1 MASGQPSLGTTLPL
15 ESVAAVVLGGIS
27 LFGGRGSVVGVAF
40 GVLFV
45 SILSNGLNLL
55 NVPSYTQMMVIG
67 GALIPGWPSRWI
79 RPSWPRVW
87 VGEVDVT
94 SVSVTFNRRSVMQRQ
109 FRAFGKAGVAGLV
122 ASMGLILLVGQPA
135 NAADKIGVSMPNIK
149 GPWFTC
155 QVLYG
160 ISDEAKKLGYDVV
173 IQDAGGYANVDKQVS
188 QFQNLV
194 VQNVAAIL
202 IDPANPASFNGAVKQ
217 AGAAK
222 IPVIGAGSPI
232 VASDVEAS
240 AAASSSH
247 CNVGH
252 ELAKGAKTLLP
263 NGGTIAVLAGPA
275 GAFWASD
282 RLRCF
287 KEDIAGTNLKI
298 VAEQTSEQDPAV
310 ALSLANDFLQRF
322 PGRGST
328 SLYGADDTYGG
339 GAGARGP
346 GRAEMRQGQSNVRR
360 ARRGSRRDDAS
371 RLR

>member
-1 MASGQPSLGTTLPL
+1 
-15 ESVAAVVLGGIS
+15 
-27 LFGGRGSVVGVAF
+27 
-40 GVLFV
+40 
-45 SILSNGLNLL
+45 
-55 NVPSYTQMMVIG
+55 
-67 GALIPGWPSRWI
+67 
-79 RPSWPRVW
+79 
-87 VGEVDVT
+87 
-94 SVSVTFNRRSVMQRQ
+94 MQRQ
-109 FRAFGKAGVAGLV
+109 FRAFGVAGVA
-122 ASMGLILLVGQPA
+122 ASMGLMLLVGQPA

-149 GPWFTC
+149 GPWFTP
-155 QVLYG
+155 VLYG

-194 VQNVAAIL
+194 VEKVVAIL

-247 CNVGH
+247 CNIGH
-252 ELAKGAKTLLP
+252 ELAKGAKALLP

-287 KEDIAGTNLKI
+287 KGDIAGTNLKI
-298 VAEQTSEQDPAV
+298 VAEQTSQQDPAV

-322 PGRGST
+322 PKVDM
-328 SLYGADDTYGG
+328 LYGADDTYGV
-339 GAGARGP
+339 GAARAAQGAQKCGKVKVMFAVLGEAAEEMMRAGCADYVVAQQP
-346 GRAEMRQGQSNVRR
+346 VVIGRSAVRMM
-360 ARRGSRRDDAS
+360 DALVKGKPLEKKKDEVPLIPVTMANLNS
-371 RLR
+371 LDKSGMQAPKGWTR

>member
-1 MASGQPSLGTTLPL
+1 
-15 ESVAAVVLGGIS
+15 
-27 LFGGRGSVVGVAF
+27 
-40 GVLFV
+40 
-45 SILSNGLNLL
+45 
-55 NVPSYTQMMVIG
+55 
-67 GALIPGWPSRWI
+67 
-79 RPSWPRVW
+79 
-87 VGEVDVT
+87 
-94 SVSVTFNRRSVMQRQ
+94 MQRQ
-109 FRAFGKAGVAGLV
+109 YRTVGKAGLAGMV
-122 ASMGLILLVGQPA
+122 ASMGLMLLVGQPA
-135 NAADKIGVSMPNIK
+135 NAADKVGVSMPNIK
-149 GPWFTC
+149 GPWFTP
-155 QVLYG
+155 VLYG

-173 IQDAGGYANVDKQVS
+173 IQDAGGYGNVDKQVS

-194 VQNVAAIL
+194 VQKVVAIL

-232 VASDVEAS
+232 VASDVEAN

-252 ELAKGAKTLLP
+252 ELAKGAKALLP

-322 PGRGST
+322 PKVDM
-328 SLYGADDTYGG
+328 LYGADDTYGV
-339 GAGARGP
+339 GAARAAQGAQKCGKVKVMFAVLGEAAEEMMRAGCADYIVAQQP
-346 GRAEMRQGQSNVRR
+346 VVIGRSAVRMM
-360 ARRGSRRDDAS
+360 DALVKGKPLEKKKDEVPLIPVTMANLNS
-371 RLR
+371 LDKSGMQAPKGWTP

>member
-1 MASGQPSLGTTLPL
+1 MQSQ
-15 ESVAAVVLGGIS
+15 V
-27 LFGGRGSVVGVAF
+27 R
-40 GVLFV
+40 
-45 SILSNGLNLL
+45 
-55 NVPSYTQMMVIG
+55 
-67 GALIPGWPSRWI
+67 AL
-79 RPSWPRVW
+79 
-87 VGEVDVT
+87 
-94 SVSVTFNRRSVMQRQ
+94 
-109 FRAFGKAGVAGLV
+109 GKAGVAGMV
-122 ASMGLILLVGQPA
+122 ASVGLLFLAGLPA
-135 NAADKIGVSMPNIK
+135 HAAEKIGVSMPNIK
-149 GPWFTC
+149 GPWFTP
-155 QVLYG
+155 VLYG

-173 IQDAGGYANVDKQVS
+173 IQDAGGYGNVDKQVS

-194 VQNVAAIL
+194 VQKVVAIL
-202 IDPANPASFNGAVKQ
+202 MDPANPASFNGAVKQ

-232 VASDVEAS
+232 VASDVDAD

-322 PGRGST
+322 PKVDV
-328 SLYGADDTYGG
+328 LYGADDTYGV
-339 GAGARGP
+339 GAARAAQGAQKCGKVKVMFAVLGEAAEEMMRAGCADYVVAQQP
-346 GRAEMRQGQSNVRR
+346 VVIGRSAVRMM
-360 ARRGSRRDDAS
+360 DALVKGKPLEKRKDEVALIPVTMANLNS
-371 RLR
+371 LDKSGMQAPKGWTP

>member
-1 MASGQPSLGTTLPL
+1 
-15 ESVAAVVLGGIS
+15 
-27 LFGGRGSVVGVAF
+27 
-40 GVLFV
+40 
-45 SILSNGLNLL
+45 
-55 NVPSYTQMMVIG
+55 
-67 GALIPGWPSRWI
+67 
-79 RPSWPRVW
+79 
-87 VGEVDVT
+87 
-94 SVSVTFNRRSVMQRQ
+94 MQRQ
-109 FRAFGKAGVAGLV
+109 YCAVGKAGLAGMVAT
-122 ASMGLILLVGQPA
+122 MGLMLLVGQPA
-135 NAADKIGVSMPNIK
+135 NAADKVGVSMPNVK
-149 GPWFTC
+149 GPWFTP
-155 QVLYG
+155 VLYG

-173 IQDAGGYANVDKQVS
+173 IQDAGGYGNVDKQVS

-194 VQNVAAIL
+194 VQKVVAIL

-247 CNVGH
+247 CNIGH
-252 ELAKGAKTLLP
+252 ELAKGAKALLP

-322 PGRGST
+322 PKVDM
-328 SLYGADDTYGG
+328 LYGADDTYGV
-339 GAGARGP
+339 GAARAAQGAQKCGKVKVMFAVLGEAAEEMMRAGCADYVVAQQP
-346 GRAEMRQGQSNVRR
+346 VVIGRSAVRMM
-360 ARRGSRRDDAS
+360 DALVKGKPLEKKKDEVPLIPVTTANLNS
-371 RLR
+371 LDKSGMQAPKGWTP

>member
-1 MASGQPSLGTTLPL
+1 
-15 ESVAAVVLGGIS
+15 
-27 LFGGRGSVVGVAF
+27 
-40 GVLFV
+40 
-45 SILSNGLNLL
+45 
-55 NVPSYTQMMVIG
+55 
-67 GALIPGWPSRWI
+67 
-79 RPSWPRVW
+79 
-87 VGEVDVT
+87 
-94 SVSVTFNRRSVMQRQ
+94 MQRQ
-109 FRAFGKAGVAGLV
+109 YCAFGKAGLAAMV
-122 ASMGLILLVGQPA
+122 ASMGLMLLVGQPA
-135 NAADKIGVSMPNIK
+135 NAADRVGVSMPNVK
-149 GPWFTC
+149 GPWFTP
-155 QVLYG
+155 VLYG
-160 ISDEAKKLGYDVV
+160 ISDEARKLGYDVV
-173 IQDAGGYANVDKQVS
+173 IQDAGGYGNVDKQVS

-194 VQNVAAIL
+194 VQKVVAIL

-263 NGGTIAVLAGPA
+263 NGGTIAILAGPA

-322 PGRGST
+322 PKVDM
-328 SLYGADDTYGG
+328 LYGADDTYGV
-339 GAGARGP
+339 GAARAAQGAQKCGKVKVMFAVLGEAAEEMMRAGCADYVVAQQP
-346 GRAEMRQGQSNVRR
+346 VVIGRSAVRMM
-360 ARRGSRRDDAS
+360 DALVKGKPLEKKKDEVPLIPVTMANLNS
-371 RLR
+371 LEKSGMQAPKGWTP